1 LQAQRSWWEC
11 WREFW
16 GPVTIDKTID
26 KGRGLAAIVTDARSE
41 LVEFV
46 QTRFQMLKEE
56 VREKNAR
63 LKIAGPLLGLA
74 LVMIGTAFLL
84 ITMALVAIVAALFVG
99 NNFRWVFGF
108 GIVGIAWA
116 IVGAIAGYL
125 AKRELE
131 LKTLMPKRTL
141 EVLKA
146 DKDWFQREVKIKT

>member
-1 LQAQRSWWEC
+1 
-11 WREFW
+11 
-16 GPVTIDKTID
+16 
-26 KGRGLAAIVTDARSE
+26 
-41 LVEFV
+41 
-46 QTRFQMLKEE
+46 MLKEE
-56 VREKNAR
+56 VRENNAR
-63 LKIAGPLLGLA
+63 LKIAGLLLGLA
-74 LVMIGTAFLL
+74 LLMIGTAFLL
-84 ITMALVAIVAALFVG
+84 ISMALVAIVAALFVG